1 MVRLLLDSLGYKEFA
16 SLQGIFR
23 CDFTDAAEIPEP
35 LMGYAALSQALDLVD
50 GGDAGTFGASTPAT
64 RAQAAALLWKYM
76 SK

>member
-1 MVRLLLDSLGYKEFA
+1 MIYLS
-16 SLQGIFR
+16 
-23 CDFTDAAEIPEP
+23 IPEP
-35 LMGYAALSQALDLVD
+35 LMGYATLSQALDLVD

>member
-35 LMGYAALSQALDLVD
+35 LMGYAALAQALDLVD

-64 RAQAAALLWKYM
+64 RAV
-76 SK
+76 